1 MDENPAQE
9 FLGFQS
15 KEAAGKAEE
24 DLRLW
29 HIWDQSGRA
38 PEHLSP
44 LMKRYEPLLARKARD
59 WKAPAV
65 SPEAFGA
72 ELQRQFI
79 QAAHT
84 FDPSRGVAFNTHL
97 QTRLPKAQR
106 YNSRYQNVGYIP
118 EGQSMNIGPLDRAHE
133 ELLDELGRAPT
144 HAEIASRMGLPEHK
158 VTALLKARRKD
169 IPQTN
174 REGVSDYMIGSTT
187 SREMDVIRI
196 MQARPHEY
204 FTPDEVKVFN
214 HVYGVGGAKKITDT
228 TGLASQLGISQP
240 KVSRLKTSIADK
252 VKKNM

>member
-9 FLGFQS
+9 FLGFQT
-15 KEAAGKAEE
+15 KEANKKAEE

-29 HIWDQSGRA
+29 HVWDQSGRT
-38 PEHLSP
+38 PENLQP
-44 LMKRYEPLLARKARD
+44 LMKRYEPLLSRKARD
-59 WKAPAV
+59 WRAPSV
-65 SPEAFGA
+65 EPSAFNS

-84 FDPSRGVAFNTHL
+84 FDPMRGVAFNTHV

-106 YNSRYQNVGYIP
+106 FNARYQNVGYIP
-118 EGQSMNIGPLDRAHE
+118 EGQSVNIGPMDRAHE

-144 HAEIASRMGLPEHK
+144 PGEIANRMGLPEHK
-158 VTALLKARRKD
+158 VVNLMKARRKD

-174 REGVSDYMIGSTT
+174 REGVSEYLVGSTT
-187 SREMDVIRI
+187 SREMDVIRL

-204 FTPDEVKVFN
+204 LTPDEARVFN
-214 HVYGVGGAKKITDT
+214 HIYGVGGARKITDT
-228 TGLASQLGISQP
+228 TGLAAQLGISQP
-240 KVSRLKTSIADK
+240 KVSRLKTSIAGK